1 MHDKKRIAVFGAG
14 GIGGV
19 VGGMLSKAGH
29 DLTLIDTWHEH
40 ISEIQ
45 KNGLEVTNQD
55 EVHLCKPNA
64 IHLNHLQQIKEKFD
78 IGIIAVKSYDT
89 EWVTHAL
96 KDYVKDDGYF
106 VDFQNGIN
114 DLKVAEIVGKEK
126 TLGCVILISAMA
138 TEPGKAWRT
147 DSRPDVAYKIG
158 ELTGGI
164 TDRLKEFVNIMQSV
178 GVSEY
183 TDELISERWSKL
195 MINCMVNPLAG
206 LTGWGT
212 AEVRSKPL
220 TQDIAIQVAA
230 EVVKVAKSEGYSMG
244 KIVGLDPDD
253 FIDAADGKK
262 NVEEI
267 KSQMLEQAR
276 QAGSASR
283 PSFGQD
289 VLKKRRTE
297 IDYLT
302 GFVSQVGKKNNISTP
317 FCDKVTEV
325 VNSLGVGFEPSDEN
339 LAEIEKLLD

>member
-1 MHDKKRIAVFGAG
+1 MHEKKRIAVFGAG

-40 ISEIQ
+40 VTEIQ
-45 KNGLEVTNQD
+45 NNGLEVTNQD
-55 EVHLCKPNA
+55 EVHLCKPKA
-64 IHLNHLQQIKEKFD
+64 IHLNKLQEIKEKFD

-96 KDYVKDDGYF
+96 KNYVKDDGYF

-138 TEPGKAWRT
+138 TEPGKARRT

-164 TDRLKEFVNIMQSV
+164 SDRLKDFVNIMQSV

-183 TDELISERWSKL
+183 TEELISERWSKL

-244 KIVGLDPDD
+244 
-253 FIDAADGKK
+253 
-262 NVEEI
+262 
-267 KSQMLEQAR
+267 
-276 QAGSASR
+276 
-283 PSFGQD
+283 
-289 VLKKRRTE
+289 
-297 IDYLT
+297 
-302 GFVSQVGKKNNISTP
+302 
-317 FCDKVTEV
+317 
-325 VNSLGVGFEPSDEN
+325 
-339 LAEIEKLLD
+339 

>member
-1 MHDKKRIAVFGAG
+1 MHEKKRIAVFGAG

-40 ISEIQ
+40 VTEIQ
-45 KNGLEVTNQD
+45 NNGLEVTNQD
-55 EVHLCKPNA
+55 EVHLCKPKA
-64 IHLNHLQQIKEKFD
+64 IHLNKLQEIKEKFD

-96 KDYVKDDGYF
+96 KNYVKDDGYF

-164 TDRLKEFVNIMQSV
+164 TDRLKDFVNIMQSV

-183 TDELISERWSKL
+183 TEELISERWSKL

-325 VNSLGVGFEPSDEN
+325 VNSLGVGFEPSEEN
-339 LAEIEKLLD
+339 LADIEKLLN